1 MIGYVAR
8 DKNGLI
14 FLHKDK
20 PELDKKLEGWFSNDF
35 FELSD
40 EMFPELTTLTYENSP
55 LKDTF
60 QVKVKEVKYMY
71 EGKEHTDYE
80 AYVELIGINKNTGKN
95 VHYISAQTGL

>member
-35 FELSD
+35 YELSD

-55 LKDTF
+55 LK
-60 QVKVKEVKYMY
+60 
-71 EGKEHTDYE
+71 
-80 AYVELIGINKNTGKN
+80 VEFNIVINDNT
-95 VHYISAQTGL
+95 L